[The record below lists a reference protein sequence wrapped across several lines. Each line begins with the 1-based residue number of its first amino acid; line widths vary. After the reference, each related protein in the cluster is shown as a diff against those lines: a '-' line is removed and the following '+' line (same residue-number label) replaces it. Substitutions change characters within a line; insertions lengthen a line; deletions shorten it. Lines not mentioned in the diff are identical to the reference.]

1 MEQPAVKVVLLG
13 NSGAGKSS
21 IAQRFVYDQFNH
33 YSESTI
39 GASFFTRIMQLEN
52 SNGKRTMKFHVW
64 DTAGQEKYHALAP
77 MYYRGAMAAVL
88 VYDIVSVVS
97 FRSLKSW
104 LQRLRE
110 FGPKDLVLIIV
121 GNKCDLH
128 DKRQIPKEEA
138 ELYSQQEGCIY
149 IETSARDGINV
160 ELVFEEIARSL
171 QSKNEILSEKDDNT
185 YGLASSKVDLEEAPS
200 TTNQCMC

>member
-13 NSGAGKSS
+13 NCGAGKSS

-52 SNGKRTMKFHVW
+52 AHGKRTMKFHVW

-97 FRSLKSW
+97 FHSLKSW

-138 ELYSQQEGCIY
+138 ESFSQQEGCIY
-149 IETSARDGINV
+149 IETSARDGIHV

-171 QSKNEILSEKDDNT
+171 QSKNEILSEKDNTT
-185 YGLASSKVDLEEAPS
+185 YGLTSNKVDLEEAPS
-200 TTNQCMC
+200 TTNRCMC

>member
-33 YSESTI
+33 YPESTI

-52 SNGKRTMKFHVW
+52 GKRTIKFHVW

-77 MYYRGAMAAVL
+77 MYYRGAVAAVL

-97 FRSLKSW
+97 FDSLKSW

-128 DKRQIPKEEA
+128 DKRQIPKKEA
-138 ELYSQQEGCIY
+138 ELFSQQEGCMY
-149 IETSARDGINV
+149 VETSARDGINV
-160 ELVFEEIARSL
+160 ELVFEKIAWSL
-171 QSKNEILSEKDDNT
+171 LSKNETLLEKNDNVN
-185 YGLASSKVDLEEAPS
+185 GFGSSGVNLEEAPS
-200 TTNQCMC
+200 TSNQCMC